1 MRDREASAPRRAVGG
16 GCLSPPTMGGWPGLR
31 PDCEALL
38 RRFQEAESVRYE
50 DFVSVWREKRFHTIF
65 YGKIRTLEQIKF
77 TREALAL
84 VWPYFLPPYTFQ
96 IRVGAL
102 YLLYGLYNTQL
113 CQPKEKIRVAL
124 KDWSEVA
131 KFQQE
136 LLEAEHYDAAYIF
149 RKLRMDRAFFFT
161 AMPKFLSFRTK
172 KKMHE
177 RTEMKT
183 EFRDPTD
190 RVAMLN
196 PDDFLE
202 VTVAVAANLEFTEAK
217 NVHDHY
223 QKMKCLISVDQSH
236 PDKAID
242 LIKDDFIANFKDIIS
257 EYQRWQKNKMT
268 PLGSISSCRDL
279 SVPLAHRPWFTVKCV
294 LFQEPALATLD
305 EEATNERK
313 AFSQESEGSK
323 RARALT
329 EIKSRSYSAVAPVSR
344 SRRHRQVR
352 LAPSET
358 GSDHRKTASPRAK
371 RATNMLQPTK
381 RTETLQNKGTLQAI
395 KDPGVKTTLSMP
407 VISEGDAEDDDD
419 YDNDRSSDEGTVLH
433 MRQISYFLSGKG
445 LVESS
450 FKWTMP
456 CMQWR
461 CVKEMC
467 LQPTEEVAQ
476 VPQSQT
482 GKLHMPVLMSCEGK
496 GLLHKVTIEKNMCE
510 AA

>member
-1 MRDREASAPRRAVGG
+1 
-16 GCLSPPTMGGWPGLR
+16 MGGWPGLR

-202 VTVAVAANLEFTEAK
+202 EAK

-257 EYQRWQKNKMT
+257 EYQRWQKNKM
-268 PLGSISSCRDL
+268 
-279 SVPLAHRPWFTVKCV
+279 
-294 LFQEPALATLD
+294 EPALATLD

-419 YDNDRSSDEGTVLH
+419 YDNDRSSDEDFVLPKWKGT
-433 MRQISYFLSGKG
+433 
-445 LVESS
+445 
-450 FKWTMP
+450 
-456 CMQWR
+456 C
-461 CVKEMC
+461 
-467 LQPTEEVAQ
+467 
-476 VPQSQT
+476 
-482 GKLHMPVLMSCEGK
+482 
-496 GLLHKVTIEKNMCE
+496 
-510 AA
+510 